1 MTNLE
6 GTIQEVVGLQPEI
19 ENPDTIL
26 TVGERK
32 WNFYLRPNQIVSI
45 TNDQP
50 KILRAAPF
58 NYPYLEEPI

>member
-6 GTIQEVVGLQPEI
+6 GTIHEVVGLQPEI
-19 ENPDTIL
+19 ENPDTAL
-26 TVGERK
+26 TAGDRT
-32 WNFYLRPNQIVSI
+32 WFFYLRPNQIVSI